1 MAPVTRGVKR
11 SSSESP
17 PNVTNAL
24 KSTKVSSHAGIK
36 TGNIRLPPK
45 SAIDIVTMMTT
56 RNANLQPPIA
66 EICNPALKVAIPSKK
81 HVIELSKMKTDQVSA
96 KVTTVDEARYS
107 PLIWCLILINRCR

>member
-24 KSTKVSSHAGIK
+24 KSTKVSSHAGIM
-36 TGNIRLPPK
+36 TSNTRLSPK

-56 RNANLQPPIA
+56 RRANRQPLII
-66 EICNPALKVAIPSKK
+66 EICNPALNVGIPSKK
-81 HVIELSKMKTDQVSA
+81 HVIELSRMKTDQVS
-96 KVTTVDEARYS
+96 VTVATVAEARYS
-107 PLIWCLILINRCR
+107 PLI

>member
-17 PNVTNAL
+17 PNVTNAS

-36 TGNIRLPPK
+36 TRNTRLPPK

-56 RNANLQPPIA
+56 RHANRQPPIA
-66 EICNPALKVAIPSKK
+66 EICNLALKVAIPSKK
-81 HVIELSKMKTDQVSA
+81 HVTELSKMKTDQVSA
-96 KVTTVDEARYS
+96 NVATVAKARYS
-107 PLIWCLILINRCR
+107 SLNGA

>member
-11 SSSESP
+11 SSSESS
-17 PNVTNAL
+17 NVTNAL

-36 TGNIRLPPK
+36 TRNTRLPPK

-56 RNANLQPPIA
+56 RHANRQPPIA
-66 EICNPALKVAIPSKK
+66 EICNPAVKVAIPSKK

-96 KVTTVDEARYS
+96 KVATVGEARCS
-107 PLIWCLILINRCR
+107 SLKWFLIPINRCH